1 MGGRQWN
8 LHVSVSEK
16 THICSPQMLAK
27 RLFRKMGANYTPIE
41 FVHLILQA
49 STQDTSMMQNCKN
62 LRPMRTNIGAASLW
76 SCPAFIERELFVK
89 LKGFIQRDLGKTD
102 CFNADGFCRN
112 CSTVLQVMVCFYLF
126 CPCHEIRPALTDENL
141 QFIYE

>member
-8 LHVSVSEK
+8 LHVSVSER

-27 RLFRKMGANYTPIE
+27 RLIKKMGANYNPIE

-49 STQDTSMMQNCKN
+49 STQDTSMMQNGKN
-62 LRPMRTNIGAASLW
+62 LRPMRTNIGAVSLR

-89 LKGFIQRDLGKTD
+89 LKVKRYYQNEDHSGSRPHSFPGYPRL
-102 CFNADGFCRN
+102 CFGMFPERFRSASVNVGSEESR
-112 CSTVLQVMVCFYLF
+112 L
-126 CPCHEIRPALTDENL
+126 I
-141 QFIYE
+141 